1 MPAVATVF
9 LRHRGD
15 VLLIRRSPDSETY
28 PDRWAAVSG
37 YVEPGTDDP
46 LEDAHREV
54 REETGKA
61 DLAFVRR
68 GEPLSVPDGD
78 HEWTVHPFLFEVPD
92 REVTPNHEFDEW
104 AWRPPTAILDR
115 ETVPALWRTY
125 RRVAADVDLIRADG
139 THGAAWLSVR
149 ALEVLRDRAGAVA
162 RGVTDGG
169 REAVAE
175 TAREL
180 RDARPSM
187 VVVRNRVN
195 RVLSAADR
203 TPAAVHDRAVDAIEA
218 ASAADREAASR
229 AADRVAD
236 AGGPIATISRSGT
249 VADAVREADAA
260 VLIGESRPAR
270 EGVDVAAELAGG
282 GHEATLTT
290 DAALPA
296 SPSATSPG
304 SVLVGA
310 DRVLPGGDAVNKVG
324 TYPLALAAREAG
336 VPVYVAAAADKIA
349 PDAAVVRESGD
360 PADLYDGAAPL
371 RVESPIFERVPGA
384 LVDGVVTEAGV
395 LDADAVAERAREHAA
410 LAAWDE

>member
-46 LEDAHREV
+46 IEDAHREV
-54 REETGKA
+54 REETGRT
-61 DLAFVRR
+61 DPAFVRR
-68 GEPLSVPDGD
+68 GEPLSVVDGD
-78 HEWTVHPFLFEVPD
+78 YEWTVHPFLFEVPD

-104 AWRPPTAILDR
+104 AWLPPTAILDR

-125 RRVAADVDLIRADG
+125 RRVAPDVDRVREDT
-139 THGAAWLSVR
+139 THGSARLSRR
-149 ALEVLRDRAGAVA
+149 ALAVLRDEAGAVA
-162 RGVTDGG
+162 HGAAAGG
-169 REAVAE
+169 WDAVAAL
-175 TAREL
+175 ARDL

-195 RVLSAADR
+195 RVLSEADR
-203 TPAAVHDRAVDAIEA
+203 TPAAVHDRAVDAIA
-218 ASAADREAASR
+218 AAHAADGDAAAG
-229 AADRVAD
+229 AAARVAD
-236 AGGPIATISRSGT
+236 AGGPVATISRSGT
-249 VADAVREADAA
+249 VADAVREADAP

-270 EGVDVAAELAGG
+270 EGVAVAADLADAGR
-282 GHEATLTT
+282 EATVTT
-290 DAALPA
+290 DAALPGLVGNGGA
-296 SPSATSPG
+296 G

-310 DRVLPGGDAVNKVG
+310 DRVLPDGDVVNKVG

-336 VPVYVAAAADKIA
+336 VPVYVAAAADKVA
-349 PDAAVVRESGD
+349 PTDAAVREAGD
-360 PADLYDGAAPL
+360 PADLYDGDAPL
-371 RVESPIFERVPGA
+371 RVENPIFERVPGD

-395 LDADAVAERAREHAA
+395 LDGAAIAERAREHAA